1 MTLLHTLLLF
11 YNLLFRLTSK
21 FIFTARLHGSGK
33 YQTIKG
39 EALVGI
45 NSNSVLAKYP
55 SGRPV
60 HWILFH
66 ELQCNNED
74 IPECYDV
81 SWIDPRWIVEAAPH
95 IFKKMKGGGRSGSGV
110 GGGSLYFHDRY
121 KRDKRTEEVGQ
132 NMRGG
137 DGSNKRMRR

>member
-1 MTLLHTLLLF
+1 MAAMAACSATF
-11 YNLLFRLTSK
+11 A
-21 FIFTARLHGSGK
+21 IFFKYGSGK

-81 SWIDPRWIVEAAPH
+81 SWIASGLYIV
-95 IFKKMKGGGRSGSGV
+95 
-110 GGGSLYFHDRY
+110 
-121 KRDKRTEEVGQ
+121 
-132 NMRGG
+132 
-137 DGSNKRMRR
+137 